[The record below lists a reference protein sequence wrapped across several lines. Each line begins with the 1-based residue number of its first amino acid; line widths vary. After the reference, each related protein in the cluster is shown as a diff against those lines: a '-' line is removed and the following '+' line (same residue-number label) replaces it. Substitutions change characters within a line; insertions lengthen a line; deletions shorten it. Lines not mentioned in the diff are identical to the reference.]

1 MLTTSSEN
9 RVPEPIR
16 HYVSSPNLKYT
27 RSRCMS
33 QCQYCAKIEIVQ
45 SQLFRGSLPIP

>member
-1 MLTTSSEN
+1 MLTKSGEN

-33 QCQYCAKIEIVQ
+33 QCQYCAKIEIV
-45 SQLFRGSLPIP
+45 